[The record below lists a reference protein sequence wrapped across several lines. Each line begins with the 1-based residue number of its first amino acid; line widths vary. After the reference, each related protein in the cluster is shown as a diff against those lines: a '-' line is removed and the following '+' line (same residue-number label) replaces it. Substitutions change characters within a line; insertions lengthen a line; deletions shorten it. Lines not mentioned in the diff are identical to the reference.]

1 MKHYEFF
8 LTNVFE
14 LVAGYQIPMLS
25 QRILGSPGGKHCKS
39 LEESCFFVKSSD
51 FVQRI
56 AHFRHDLV
64 RSGRD

>member
-1 MKHYEFF
+1 MKHNEFF

-39 LEESCFFVKSSD
+39 LEENVWRKVVSLSKAVILFKE
-51 FVQRI
+51 
-56 AHFRHDLV
+56 
-64 RSGRD
+64 